1 MIDTNAATQARM
13 QRFVADASHEL
24 RTPLTTLQG
33 YAALHTRRV
42 GSPVAGGATTTP
54 DAGAGVPASVSRGG
68 RRPTAEMADAM
79 RRMGDEAARMRRL
92 VDGLLDLARLD
103 DLGVVSRD
111 PVDLGVLVR
120 DVASDLRVV
129 APDRVVTVDAPAS
142 LVVTGDRDR
151 LTQALVGLTSNAVR
165 HTPDGTPVWLV
176 VVELPGAVRV
186 DVADAGPGIPP
197 EHLAHVFERF
207 HRVDPGR
214 SSASGGTG
222 LGLAIVDAIAR
233 AHGGTASVASE
244 PGHGSTFSITLP
256 R

>member
-1 MIDTNAATQARM
+1 
-13 QRFVADASHEL
+13 
-24 RTPLTTLQG
+24 
-33 YAALHTRRV
+33 
-42 GSPVAGGATTTP
+42 
-54 DAGAGVPASVSRGG
+54 
-68 RRPTAEMADAM
+68 MADAM
-79 RRMGDEAARMRRL
+79 RRIGDEAARMRRL

-103 DLGVVSRD
+103 DLGVVARD
-111 PVDLGVLVR
+111 PVDLGRLVR

-165 HTPDGTPVWLV
+165 HTPAGTPVWLA

-197 EHLAHVFERF
+197 EHLPHVFERF

-214 SSASGGTG
+214 SASRGGTG

-233 AHGGTASVASE
+233 ASGGTASVVSE
-244 PGHGSTFSITLP
+244 PGHGSTFSLTLP